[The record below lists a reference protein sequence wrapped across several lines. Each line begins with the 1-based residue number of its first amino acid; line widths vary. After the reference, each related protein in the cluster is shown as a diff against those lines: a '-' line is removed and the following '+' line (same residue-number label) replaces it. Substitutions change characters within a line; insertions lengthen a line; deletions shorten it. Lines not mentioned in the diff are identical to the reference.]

1 VINRIGSGQ
10 LSRNFLAAMN
20 DGQAKLADLQ
30 NQLSTG
36 KRISNPSDDPVGV
49 GRALAI
55 RGDQA
60 SVAAW
65 KANVADSKDWLSATD
80 NALGNYLQIVQRA
93 GELAVQGVNGT
104 LSVPARQQ
112 IATEILAL
120 RDQVAEAGNASL
132 GGRYLFGGT
141 RTDRPP
147 FATGSPPAL
156 AAPVNTGLLNREV
169 GQGQVMSVNITADRV
184 IDPPGATPD
193 ILTTLTGMAT
203 ALQNG
208 DLNAVSTVSMV
219 DLTAHID
226 NVNSLRGEVGAKVNR
241 MELTETRFAI
251 DDISR
256 SEHLSA
262 IEDTDI
268 ARTITDLKMREM
280 VLQSSM
286 QIGARVLQP
295 SLMQFLG

>member
-10 LSRNFLAAMN
+10 MSRNFLAAMN
-20 DGQAKLADLQ
+20 DSQSKLADLQ

-36 KRISNPSDDPVGV
+36 KRLNNPSDDPTGV

-55 RGDQA
+55 RNDMA
-60 SVAAW
+60 SVTAW
-65 KANVADSKDWLSATD
+65 KANVEDSKDWLSATD
-80 NALGNYLQIVQRA
+80 NALGNYMQIVQRA
-93 GELAVQGVNGT
+93 SELAVQGANGT
-104 LSVPARQQ
+104 LSASARQQ
-112 IATEILAL
+112 IATEVLAL
-120 RDQVAEAGNASL
+120 RDQVAETGNATL

-141 RTDRPP
+141 QTDRPP
-147 FATGSPPAL
+147 FTTGATPA
-156 AAPVNTGLLNREV
+156 AALPVNTGLLNREV
-169 GQGQVMSVNITADRV
+169 GQGQVVSVNVTADRV

-193 ILTTLTGMAT
+193 IFGTLTDMAT
-203 ALQNG
+203 ALQTG
-208 DLNAVSTVSMV
+208 DLQRVSTVSLV
-219 DLTAHID
+219 ELNAHIE
-226 NVNSLRGEVGAKVNR
+226 NINSLRGEVASKVNR
-241 MELTETRFAI
+241 MELTQSRFEI

-256 SEHLSA
+256 SQHLSV

-268 ARTITDLKMREM
+268 AKTITDLKMREM